1 MVRFYIVR
9 HGQTLLNSLDRAQGW
24 ADSPL
29 TEAGK
34 QMAAD
39 IGQKLKGID
48 FDVVYTSDMLRAVQT
63 AEMILEAGGKGGVPI
78 EKDARL
84 REWCLG
90 CMEAENNAVFIKNV
104 SDWLGGVSSF
114 AELNQR
120 LPDVADVIYEHD
132 TTGMA
137 EPFQTI
143 EERLK
148 ATFVDIVQ
156 RHGMEE
162 NTNILIV
169 THAFAIKTIFH
180 LFAPK
185 QLGKVGKVKNASVSR
200 LVFENEIF
208 FLEPYIQL

>member
-1 MVRFYIVR
+1 MICFYIVR

-29 TEAGK
+29 TDAGK
-34 QMAAD
+34 QTAVEL
-39 IGQKLKGID
+39 GHKLKSID
-48 FDVVYTSDMLRAVQT
+48 FDAVYTSDMLRTIQT
-63 AEMILEAGGKGGVPI
+63 AELIMEAGEKKGMPI

-90 CMEAENNAVFIKNV
+90 NMEAENNAVFIKKV
-104 SDWLGGVSSF
+104 ADWLGGASF
-114 AELNQR
+114 AELNKR
-120 LPDVADVIYEHD
+120 LPDVADAIYEHD

-148 ATFVDIVQ
+148 AAFMDMAQ
-156 RHGMEE
+156 RHGVRE
-162 NTNILIV
+162 NSNILVV

-180 LFAPK
+180 LFAPE
-185 QLGKVGKVKNASVSR
+185 QLSKAGKVKNAAVSP
-200 LVFENEIF
+200 LISDGGVFS
-208 FLEPYIQL
+208 LEPDLKL

>member
-39 IGQKLKGID
+39 IGYKLNGVD
-48 FDVVYTSDMLRAVQT
+48 FNAAYTSDMFRAVQT
-63 AEMILEAGGKGGVPI
+63 AELILEAGGKDGVPI

-90 CMEAENNAVFIKNV
+90 NMEAENNAVFIKNV
-104 SDWLGGVSSF
+104 ADWLGGASF
-114 AELNQR
+114 AELNER
-120 LPDVADVIYEHD
+120 LPDVADAICEHD

-162 NTNILIV
+162 NINILIV

-180 LFAPK
+180 LFAPE

-200 LVFENEIF
+200 LVFENGVF
-208 FLEPYIQL
+208 SLEPDIRL

>member
-1 MVRFYIVR
+1 MICFYIVR

-29 TEAGK
+29 TDAGK
-34 QMAAD
+34 QTAVEL
-39 IGQKLKGID
+39 GHKLKSID
-48 FDVVYTSDMLRAVQT
+48 FDAVYTSDMLRTIQT
-63 AEMILEAGGKGGVPI
+63 AELIMEAGEKKGMPI

-90 CMEAENNAVFIKNV
+90 NMEAENNAVFIKKV
-104 SDWLGGVSSF
+104 ADWLGGASF
-114 AELNQR
+114 AELNKR
-120 LPDVADVIYEHD
+120 LPDVADAIYEHD

-148 ATFVDIVQ
+148 AAFMDMAQ
-156 RHGMEE
+156 RHGVRE
-162 NTNILIV
+162 NSNILVV

-180 LFAPK
+180 LFAPE
-185 QLGKVGKVKNASVSR
+185 QLSKAGKVENATVSR
-200 LVFENEIF
+200 LISDGGVFS
-208 FLEPYIQL
+208 LEPDLKL

>member
-1 MVRFYIVR
+1 MICFYIVR

-29 TEAGK
+29 TDAGK
-34 QMAAD
+34 QTSVELRN
-39 IGQKLKGID
+39 KLKSID
-48 FDVVYTSDMLRAVQT
+48 FDAVYTSDMLRTIQT
-63 AEMILEAGGKGGVPI
+63 AELIMEAGEKKGMPI

-90 CMEAENNAVFIKNV
+90 NMEAENNAVFIKKV
-104 SDWLGGVSSF
+104 ADWLGGASF
-114 AELNQR
+114 AELNKR
-120 LPDVADVIYEHD
+120 LPDVADAIYEHD

-148 ATFVDIVQ
+148 AAFMDMAQ
-156 RHGMEE
+156 RHGVRE
-162 NTNILIV
+162 NSNILVV

-180 LFAPK
+180 LFAPE
-185 QLGKVGKVKNASVSR
+185 QLSKAGKVENAAVSR
-200 LVFENEIF
+200 LISDGGVFS
-208 FLEPYIQL
+208 LEPDLKL

>member
-1 MVRFYIVR
+1 MICFYIVR

-29 TEAGK
+29 TDAGK
-34 QMAAD
+34 QTAVEL
-39 IGQKLKGID
+39 GHKLKSID
-48 FDVVYTSDMLRAVQT
+48 FDAVYTSDMLRTIQT
-63 AEMILEAGGKGGVPI
+63 AELIMEAGEKKGMPI

-90 CMEAENNAVFIKNV
+90 NMEAENNAVFIKKV
-104 SDWLGGVSSF
+104 ADWLGGASF
-114 AELNQR
+114 AELNKR
-120 LPDVADVIYEHD
+120 LPDVADAIYEHD

-148 ATFVDIVQ
+148 AAFMDMAQ
-156 RHGMEE
+156 RHGVRE
-162 NTNILIV
+162 NSNILVV

-180 LFAPK
+180 LFAPE
-185 QLGKVGKVKNASVSR
+185 QLSKAGKVENAAVSR
-200 LVFENEIF
+200 LISDGGVFS
-208 FLEPYIQL
+208 LEPDIQL

>member
-1 MVRFYIVR
+1 MICFYIVR

-29 TEAGK
+29 TDAGK
-34 QMAAD
+34 QTAVEL
-39 IGQKLKGID
+39 GHKLKSID
-48 FDVVYTSDMLRAVQT
+48 FDAVYTSDMLRAIQT
-63 AEMILEAGGKGGVPI
+63 AELIMEAGEKKGMPI

-90 CMEAENNAVFIKNV
+90 NMEAENNAVFIKKV
-104 SDWLGGVSSF
+104 VDWLGGASF
-114 AELNQR
+114 AELNKR
-120 LPDVADVIYEHD
+120 LPDVADAIYEHD

-148 ATFVDIVQ
+148 AAFMDMAQ
-156 RHGMEE
+156 RHGVRE
-162 NTNILIV
+162 NSNILVV

-180 LFAPK
+180 LFAPE
-185 QLGKVGKVKNASVSR
+185 QLSKAGKVENAAVSR
-200 LVFENEIF
+200 LISDGGVFS
-208 FLEPYIQL
+208 LEPDLKL

>member
-29 TEAGK
+29 TEAGM

-48 FDVVYTSDMLRAVQT
+48 FGVVFTSDMLRAVQT
-63 AEMILEAGGKGGVPI
+63 AELILEAGGKSGVPI

-169 THAFAIKTIFH
+169 THAFAIKTIFY

>member
-48 FDVVYTSDMLRAVQT
+48 FDAVYTSDMLRAVQT
-63 AEMILEAGGKGGVPI
+63 AELILEAGEKGGVPI

-90 CMEAENNAVFIKNV
+90 CKSAGKPVKVLLLIF
-104 SDWLGGVSSF
+104 LCC
-114 AELNQR
+114 
-120 LPDVADVIYEHD
+120 
-132 TTGMA
+132 MA
-137 EPFQTI
+137 AGCPARPKSPRPNRTWHS
-143 EERLK
+143 
-148 ATFVDIVQ
+148 VQ
-156 RHGMEE
+156 G
-162 NTNILIV
+162 
-169 THAFAIKTIFH
+169 
-180 LFAPK
+180 
-185 QLGKVGKVKNASVSR
+185 
-200 LVFENEIF
+200 
-208 FLEPYIQL
+208 